1 MTRKSNVVCESLAA
15 GVGFLDSPKVLN
27 WSGSGPSLWA
37 VLDCLKCGNRWK
49 HHRVTG
55 RTAYACGNCGN
66 QVYPL
71 AGTIFAKSKGC
82 RNSLHVWIAAKTFLE
97 AKIEGQPR
105 RLDGVYRPVEVSFA
119 ITGR

>member
-1 MTRKSNVVCESLAA
+1 MVRQRALPLGRPRLPEMRQPVEA
-15 GVGFLDSPKVLN
+15 SP
-27 WSGSGPSLWA
+27 
-37 VLDCLKCGNRWK
+37 
-49 HHRVTG
+49 VTG

-82 RNSLHVWIAAKTFLE
+82 RNSLDVWIAAKTFLE

-105 RLDGVYRPVEVSFA
+105 RLDGVYHPVEVSFA